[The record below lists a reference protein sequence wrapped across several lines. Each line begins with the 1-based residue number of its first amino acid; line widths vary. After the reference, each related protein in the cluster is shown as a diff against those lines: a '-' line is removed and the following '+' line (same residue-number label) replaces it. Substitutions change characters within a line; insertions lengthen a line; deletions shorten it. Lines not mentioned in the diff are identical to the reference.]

1 MQKKQQGMTMVS
13 WIVVISFLG
22 VVAIAALNIIP
33 SYLNNLSAKSILD
46 QLADD
51 SSITRGKSASQI
63 KGMIYAR
70 FKTNNLK
77 NIDLKKAIT
86 FKNRGSSKDAG
97 YIISLNYED
106 RGKIMGNLYFV
117 TVFEYEVEITP

>member
-1 MQKKQQGMTMVS
+1 MQRKQQGMTMVS

-33 SYLNNLSAKSILD
+33 SYLNYMSAKSILTT
-46 QLADD
+46 LADD
-51 SSITRGKSASQI
+51 SSVTRGKSVTQI

-77 NIDLKKAIT
+77 NIDLKNAVTIKSKGASG
-86 FKNRGSSKDAG
+86 GSG
-97 YIISLNYED
+97 YVVKLSYED
-106 RGKIMGNLYFV
+106 RGKIMGNLFFV
-117 TVFEYEVEITP
+117 TVFEHEVEITP